1 MAHPGKWL
9 SGILLAA
16 GLGLGASVTPAL
28 ASDVAES
35 AKAAKS
41 MKAASAATPTP
52 FMVMFSDEPLAT
64 YAASKAGLAALPRMT
79 SASGR
84 SRLNVQSAEA
94 RSYVSFL
101 QSQQASY
108 EGRMSAQLG
117 RTVTA
122 RLRMQHAVNAI
133 VTDMTMDEA
142 ARVAMLP
149 GVKLIE
155 EYREYTQDTDTGP
168 TLIGSPSVWNGSYPN
183 ASGSQ
188 QGEGM
193 VIGIIDSGINFGS
206 PSFAAVDPVDGYVHV
221 NPLGAG
227 TYLGTCLPA
236 GVDAGRCNAKLI
248 GGYDFVCGAPGNQCV
263 AANREEPG
271 FGDTNGHGSHTAST
285 AAGNRRNVVFSNAP
299 LQISG
304 VAPRANI
311 IAYDACYTLI
321 STGQGLC
328 PNVSTV
334 AAIDQAVA
342 DGIVDAIN
350 YSIGGGVE
358 PWTELTSLAFKN
370 AVAAGIYVATSAGN
384 SGPAAGTLGHLE
396 PWTASN
402 AAAQHGRGA
411 FATAFSVTGPGI
423 VPGSLAPIYL
433 TDGTGGIALAATIPG
448 TTPLRISAG
457 IDGTSDGCAAYPAN
471 TFAGAIAVIRRGT
484 CSFTVKVNNASAAG
498 AIAVII
504 ANNQVG
510 ALSTSVPGTT
520 VPTFAVTQTEGN
532 AIRDFGLTNPST
544 ATAQILYPPVARTNV
559 PDALGSFSS
568 RGPAG
573 RFDLVKPDTTAPGVA
588 ILAAVSGTTISG
600 SEQALAL
607 YDGTSMASPH
617 HAGAAALIRQARP
630 AWTVAEVK
638 SALMMTATPTV
649 LLEDQTTPAN
659 AFAAGSGRIRVDRAV
674 NAALVLD
681 ETNANYTAANPATGG
696 DPTALNLPSM
706 ARGSCFPS
714 CTFTRTFR
722 NTRAAAVQ
730 WQASSIGLF
739 ATVTP
744 SSFTV
749 AAGATQAV
757 TVTINTTSLPRDG
770 SWNFGTLE
778 LKEEVSPGVFN
789 DVATLHLPIAVA
801 VQPAVAS
808 LPTSASAS
816 GRTTGVTT
824 FDMDLFNS
832 GGSTLTYGITN
843 SGFGTT
849 NAYRA
854 LSTGVTTGFRSTI
867 YSDTATAGANAQFAA
882 DNFTLTQTT
891 RLTKITTEGF
901 VVSAAALATAATQIV
916 WSVFPDVAG
925 MPAGDP
931 HRTAASAVWTYAAAP
946 TAPGVTAVGSVIS
959 LDLAAAGQTPSLPA
973 GTYWLVVNTRGT
985 FANRWAHYGSN
996 TGDGSFRTLTVST
1009 TNTGAWA
1016 SSPAFAGL
1024 TMQVDGAVAC
1034 GAPWFGP
1041 TFPSS
1046 GSVLALANQRMS
1058 TFINAGSLP
1067 AATYRGNICVSS
1079 NALAAPVSAVPV
1091 TLTVTP

>member
-9 SGILLAA
+9 SGILSGALTAA
-16 GLGLGASVTPAL
+16 CLSIAASVAP
-28 ASDVAES
+28 VF
-35 AKAAKS
+35 AA
-41 MKAASAATPTP
+41 AAADQTP
-52 FMVMFSDEPLAT
+52 FIVVFSEDSLGSYAT
-64 YAASKAGLAALPRMT
+64 TKAGLAALPRVSM
-79 SASGR
+79 ASGR
-84 SRLNVQSAEA
+84 TRMNTKSAAALN
-94 RSYVSFL
+94 YVSYL
-101 QSQQASY
+101 ETQQQAF
-108 EGRMSAQLG
+108 ETRMSAALG
-117 RTVTA
+117 RTITA
-122 RLRMQHAVNAI
+122 RMRMQHAVNAI
-133 VTDMTMDEA
+133 VTDMSMDEA
-142 ARVAMLP
+142 ARVAKLP
-149 GVKLIE
+149 GVRLIE
-155 EYREYTQDTDTGP
+155 EYREYVLDTDVGP
-168 TLIGSPSVWNGSYPN
+168 TLIGSPALWNGTYPG

-188 QGEGM
+188 KGEGM
-193 VIGIIDSGINFGS
+193 VVGIIDSGINFGA
-206 PSFAAVDPVDGYVHV
+206 PSFAAVDPVDGYSHV

-227 TYLGTCLPA
+227 NYLGTCAAA
-236 GVDAGRCNAKLI
+236 GVDVGRCNAKLI
-248 GGYDFVCGAPGNQCV
+248 GGYDFVCGAPANQCV

-285 AAGNRRNVVFSNAP
+285 AAGNHRNVVFSGAP
-299 LQISG
+299 LLISG

-311 IAYDACYTLI
+311 IAYDVCYTLI

-334 AAIDQAVA
+334 MAINQAVA
-342 DGIVDAIN
+342 DGIVDVIN
-350 YSIGGGVE
+350 YSISGGVD
-358 PWTELTSLAFKN
+358 PWTETTSIAFQ
-370 AVAAGIYVATSAGN
+370 AAAAAGIYVSASAGN
-384 SGPAAGTLGHLE
+384 SGPTAGTVAHIE
-396 PWTASN
+396 PWVASS
-402 AAAQHGRGA
+402 AASQHGRAG
-411 FATAFSVTGPGI
+411 FAPAFSVTGPGA
-423 VPGSLAPIYL
+423 VPSNLAPIYL
-433 TDGTGGIALAATIPG
+433 SEGSGGVVFAATIPG
-448 TTPLRISAG
+448 TTPLRVSAG
-457 IDGTSDGCAAYPAN
+457 IDGISDGCAAYAAN
-471 TFAGAIAVIRRGT
+471 TFAGAIALIRRGT
-484 CSFTVKVNNASAAG
+484 CAFTTKATNAAAAG
-498 AIAVII
+498 AVAVVI

-510 ALSTSVPGTT
+510 ALSPSVAGATIA
-520 VPTFAVTQTEGN
+520 VFAVTQTEGN
-532 AIRDFGLTNPST
+532 LIRDFGVANPTS
-544 ATAQILYPPVARTNV
+544 ATAQILFPAVARTNV

-573 RFDLVKPDTTAPGVA
+573 RFDLVKPDGTAPGVA

-630 AWTVAEVK
+630 TWTVAEVK
-638 SALMMTATPTV
+638 SALMMSATPTV

-681 ETNANYTAANPATGG
+681 ETNANYTAANPATSG
-696 DPTALNLPSM
+696 DPASLNLPSM
-706 ARGSCFPS
+706 ARASCFPS

-722 NTRAAAVQ
+722 NTRATSVQ
-730 WQASSIGLF
+730 WQASSVGLF

-749 AAGATQAV
+749 AAGATQ
-757 TVTINTTSLPRDG
+757 TVTITISTTSFPRDG

-778 LKEEVSPGVFN
+778 LKEEISPGVFN
-789 DVATLHLPIAVA
+789 DVATLHLPISVA

-808 LPTSASAS
+808 LPSSASAS
-816 GRTTGVTT
+816 VRTTGVTT

-832 GGSTLTYGITN
+832 GGSTLTYGVTN

-854 LSTGVTTGFRSTI
+854 LSTGITTGYRSTI

-882 DNFTLTQTT
+882 DNFALTQTT

-901 VVSAAALATAATQIV
+901 VVSGTALATAATQIV
-916 WSVFPDVAG
+916 WSVFPDAAG

-931 HRTAASAVWTYAAAP
+931 HRTPTSAVWTYAAAP
-946 TAPGVTAVGSVIS
+946 TAAGVTAVGSVIS

-973 GTYWLVVNTRGT
+973 GTYWLVVNTRGA

-996 TGDGSFRTLTVST
+996 TGDGSFRLLAVST
-1009 TNTGAWA
+1009 TNIGAWA
-1016 SSPAFAGL
+1016 SSTAAAGL
-1024 TMQVDGAVAC
+1024 SMQVDGAVAC

-1046 GSVLALANQRMS
+1046 GSVLPLANQRMS